1 MNYMNLTDLFNLD
14 DILVLDLETT
24 VCDQNGNT
32 DNSPFNLKNKAVG
45 CWWLWIENK
54 VIGDINKSVWYHN
67 EKTRPDTRDELQKAL
82 DRAKLIVA
90 HNAKFDIIWLLEI
103 GFEINCPI
111 YCSMIGEFIFARA
124 QPQKLSLKE
133 TAIRRRVT
141 HKKSDLVDAMF
152 KDGIGFE
159 AMPLSTVDEYAE
171 ADVISC
177 AEIFVQQVNDLQE
190 EKNRGLGPVFCLMN
204 DNMQVLIE
212 MERNGIK
219 IDLEALD
226 QVEKEYLEEK
236 EILTKRQSKIAAE
249 VLGDTPFN
257 LSSGASQCMIV
268 YGRTVTDKDLH
279 ARLFNIG
286 TGPNGK
292 PLPQPYMSNS
302 QYKDSVRSSTKVVKK
317 TRAEQCPSCNGSGR
331 QYKVTKK
338 GVPFKNQPKC
348 TLCEG
353 SGAIYIDTKET
364 AGLKLSPLGPRYAC
378 IHGFKVD
385 KKTIE
390 ELIEQAKHKNN
401 DIAVEYLTN
410 HSRLNAINTYLNSFV
425 NGIRTWVRSDG
436 ILHANFNQTVAR
448 TGRLSSSGPNL
459 QNFPK
464 SGKFPIRKC
473 MISRFEDQNLIESD
487 FAQLEFRIAGELSQ
501 DRQII
506 DDILSGKDIHSQ
518 TASII
523 LKKQPSEV
531 TKQERSVVGKPYTFQ
546 PLYGGGA
553 NGKPPHIK
561 AYFDSYFEIY
571 SGLKTWHEKLISGVL
586 SDGIVRTPSGREFYF
601 PDAKRQKNGRVR
613 NQPSIVNYPVQSFAT
628 GDCVV
633 LACIRFL
640 TYLRKHN
647 LKSKFILTVHDS
659 LVVDVAPNETKEIV
673 AGLKWAMK
681 GLKEDLV
688 SRFNFEPTVPL
699 DIDIEIGKNW
709 MEMSE
714 LV

>member
-1 MNYMNLTDLFNLD
+1 
-14 DILVLDLETT
+14 
-24 VCDQNGNT
+24 
-32 DNSPFNLKNKAVG
+32 
-45 CWWLWIENK
+45 
-54 VIGDINKSVWYHN
+54 
-67 EKTRPDTRDELQKAL
+67 
-82 DRAKLIVA
+82 
-90 HNAKFDIIWLLEI
+90 
-103 GFEINCPI
+103 
-111 YCSMIGEFIFARA
+111 
-124 QPQKLSLKE
+124 
-133 TAIRRRVT
+133 
-141 HKKSDLVDAMF
+141 
-152 KDGIGFE
+152 
-159 AMPLSTVDEYAE
+159 
-171 ADVISC
+171 
-177 AEIFVQQVNDLQE
+177 
-190 EKNRGLGPVFCLMN
+190 
-204 DNMQVLIE
+204 
-212 MERNGIK
+212 
-219 IDLEALD
+219 
-226 QVEKEYLEEK
+226 
-236 EILTKRQSKIAAE
+236 
-249 VLGDTPFN
+249 
-257 LSSGASQCMIV
+257 
-268 YGRTVTDKDLH
+268 
-279 ARLFNIG
+279 
-286 TGPNGK
+286 
-292 PLPQPYMSNS
+292 
-302 QYKDSVRSSTKVVKK
+302 
-317 TRAEQCPSCNGSGR
+317 
-331 QYKVTKK
+331 
-338 GVPFKNQPKC
+338 
-348 TLCEG
+348 
-353 SGAIYIDTKET
+353 
-364 AGLKLSPLGPRYAC
+364 
-378 IHGFKVD
+378 
-385 KKTIE
+385 
-390 ELIEQAKHKNN
+390 
-401 DIAVEYLTN
+401 
-410 HSRLNAINTYLNSFV
+410 
-425 NGIRTWVRSDG
+425 
-436 ILHANFNQTVAR
+436 
-448 TGRLSSSGPNL
+448 
-459 QNFPK
+459 
-464 SGKFPIRKC
+464 